1 MMVEGKSHAELLAAL
16 HATAF
21 TAAERWSAA
30 AMAALLDMPG
40 CFGCLHGPD
49 GAPVGMALVRVAA
62 DEAEL
67 LTIAVAP
74 ASRGAGAGAAL
85 LEQAMAEAVRRRACR
100 MFLEVAP
107 TNQAACALYRRHGFA
122 QVGRRFDYYADGSDA
137 LVLARVLPGGTPGD
151 KARGDKTRDDSAQG
165 GGVQET
171 ATGGPHD
178 PDRVDAAL
186 AVSACVSPPA

>member
-1 MMVEGKSHAELLAAL
+1 MIVEGRSHAALLAAL

-21 TAAERWSAA
+21 SAAERWDAA

-40 CFGCLHGPD
+40 CFGCLHGPA
-49 GAPVGMALVRVAA
+49 GAPGGMALVRVAA

-67 LTIAVAP
+67 LTIAVSP
-74 ASRGAGAGAAL
+74 ASRRAGAGAAL
-85 LEQAMAEAVRRRACR
+85 LAQAMAEAVRRGAGR

-107 TNQAACALYRRHGFA
+107 ANQAACALYRRHGFA
-122 QVGRRFDYYADGSDA
+122 EIGRRRDYYADGSDA
-137 LVLARVLPGGTPGD
+137 LVLAHVLTGG
-151 KARGDKTRDDSAQG
+151 ARADGVRADGIQAG
-165 GGVQET
+165 GLQET
-171 ATGGPHD
+171 AATGPHD